1 MSTSSLV
8 VPTYRALTFAG
19 NVLQKDAH
27 GDMHHAVVV
36 DTTLP
41 EVVEVVYVLTPAR

>member
-1 MSTSSLV
+1 M

-27 GDMHHAVVV
+27 GDMRHAVVV

-41 EVVEVVYVLTPAR
+41 EEVEVTYELTPSR

>member
-1 MSTSSLV
+1 M

-27 GDMHHAVVV
+27 GDMRHAVVV
-36 DTTLP
+36 DTTLSE
-41 EVVEVVYVLTPAR
+41 EVDVIYVVTPPR